1 MPTTTASTIQ
11 TLTNRIALNTR
22 TLRVSTAWREAL
34 VAWLAQ
40 HALFAGCFALG
51 IRYGINVKDVP
62 TAWRILLV
70 GWDGKDIAAVAA
82 HGYLAPRDAAFY
94 PLYPLLEH
102 LTAPLFA
109 GHFALA
115 GWALA
120 SLCALGAFGVLRIL
134 VEAETGDQ
142 TIARYAL
149 FFTAFSPFAVFLGL
163 AYTEPLFLLLAL
175 LTFHALLR
183 HAWLTAGALGA
194 LAALTRGAGVLLLVP
209 LAVEALI
216 ILRVRWTL
224 ASIWRP
230 VVALALPPIAVAGYW
245 LGQARIYGAPFAA
258 SRAEMVYWTR
268 GIDWPWYGPLQT
280 IGVLL
285 GHADAG
291 FTFRAALDLVALA
304 VALALAIPLAVPNVR
319 RRLGMP
325 PSLCAFAWAVLLFT
339 LSVPLHPTDGSDAM
353 FSQPRYLLVAFPL
366 AIVAAAAAVSSRP
379 IRLALVTASLLAYAL
394 LTTLF
399 AAGAGIG

>member
-1 MPTTTASTIQ
+1 MPTTIASTSQ
-11 TLTNRIALNTR
+11 TRTNRITLTMR
-22 TLRVSTAWREAL
+22 TLRVPTAWKEAL

-40 HALFAGCFALG
+40 HVLLAGCFALG
-51 IRYGINVKDVP
+51 IRYGSHVTDVV

-82 HGYLAPRDAAFY
+82 HGYLVPRDAAFY

-102 LTAPLFA
+102 LTAPFFA

-115 GWALA
+115 GWVIA
-120 SLCALGAFGVLRIL
+120 SLSALGAFGMLRIL
-134 VEAETGDQ
+134 VEAETGNQ

-149 FFTAFSPFAVFLGL
+149 FFAAFSPFAVFLGL

-175 LTFHALLR
+175 LTFHALR
-183 HAWLTAGALGA
+183 RRSWLAAGVFAA
-194 LAALTRGAGVLLLVP
+194 LASLTRGAGVSLLVP
-209 LAVEALI
+209 LAVEAFVALGAG
-216 ILRVRWTL
+216 WTPRFV
-224 ASIWRP
+224 WRP
-230 VVALALPPIAVAGYW
+230 AVALALPLIAVAGYW
-245 LGQARIYGAPFAA
+245 LVQARIYGVPFAA

-280 IGVLL
+280 FGVLL
-285 GHADAG
+285 AHGDPG

-304 VALALAIPLAVPNVR
+304 VALALAVPLAFPSAR

-325 PSLCAFAWAVLLFT
+325 PSLCAFTWAVLLLT

-366 AIVAAAAAVSSRP
+366 AVVAAAAAVSSRP
-379 IRLALVTASLLAYAL
+379 VRLALVAASLLSYAL
-394 LTTLF
+394 LMTLY
-399 AAGAGIG
+399 AAGVGIG

>member
-1 MPTTTASTIQ
+1 MLTTTASTIQ
-11 TLTNRIALNTR
+11 TLTNRIASNTR
-22 TLRVSTAWREAL
+22 TLLVSVAWREAL
-34 VAWLAQ
+34 LAWLAQ
-40 HALFAGCFALG
+40 HALLAGCFALG
-51 IRYGINVKDVP
+51 ISYGSHVKDVP

-115 GWALA
+115 GWTLA
-120 SLCALGAFGVLRIL
+120 SLCSLGAFGVLRIL

-149 FFTAFSPFAVFLGL
+149 FFAAFSPFAVFLGL

-175 LTFHALLR
+175 LTFHALRR
-183 HAWLTAGALGA
+183 HSWLTAGALAA

-216 ILRVRWTL
+216 VLRAGWTPRTT
-224 ASIWRP
+224 WRP
-230 VVALALPPIAVAGYW
+230 AVALALPPVAVAGYW
-245 LGQARIYGAPFAA
+245 LDQARIYGVPFAA

-280 IGVLL
+280 FGVLL
-285 GHADAG
+285 AHTDPG

-304 VALALAIPLAVPNVR
+304 VALALAVPLAFPSVR
-319 RRLGMP
+319 HRLGMP
-325 PSLCAFAWAVLLFT
+325 LSLCAFAWAVLLLT
-339 LSVPLHPTDGSDAM
+339 ISIPLHPTDGSDAM

-379 IRLALVTASLLAYAL
+379 ARLVLVAASLLACAL
-394 LTTLF
+394 LTTLY